1 MGYMPSA
8 IAITR
13 ARTVVAQSFDR
24 TITLRRT
31 TFIPDGSGGSTE
43 TTTETTYSGRVSAR
57 QVVPNERLQAGR
69 MAAEMV
75 WTVRLPHDADVEPA
89 DVLVLEDGTE
99 LQVTDRDDIKST
111 KLQVLLNC
119 YRVT

>member
-1 MGYMPSA
+1 MGYMPSS

-24 TITLRRT
+24 TITVRRT
-31 TFIPDGSGGSTE
+31 TLVPDGFGGNTE
-43 TTTETTYSGRVSAR
+43 VVTTTDYSGRVSAR
-57 QVVPNERLQAGR
+57 QAVPSERLQAGR

-75 WTVRLPHDADVEPA
+75 WTVRLPWNADVQPA
-89 DVLVLEDGTE
+89 DVLVTDDGAE

-111 KLQVLLNC
+111 KLQVLVNC

>member
-1 MGYMPSA
+1 MGLLPADVSV
-8 IAITR
+8 TR
-13 ARTVVAQSFDR
+13 ARSVVESLFDR

-31 TFIPDGSGGSTE
+31 TLVPDESGGSTE
-43 TTTETTYSGRVSAR
+43 TTTLTTYSGRVSAR
-57 QVVPNERLQAGR
+57 QAVPNERLQAGR

-75 WTVRLPHDADVEPA
+75 WTVRLPWDADVLPG
-89 DVLVLEDGTE
+89 DVLIVDGTE

-111 KLQVLLNC
+111 KLQVLVNC